1 MKKILLSISI
11 IALTFFGCKTPET
24 IKPIIPRTVVTD
36 VVEAQ
41 IIPEKEIELSGKIF
55 VDGIPR
61 LKKTVDVSG
70 TITEFFYNE
79 RKHLARRHQEGN
91 NPMIM
96 DYLYFYDGGE
106 LVRKYDF
113 VKNPNY
119 ILNNS
124 FAVLITDPIFCEYD
138 SQGRV
143 TSSKSISS
151 KNTYLYENDGLL
163 VKEFS
168 ISYKE
173 TNPVNRLN
181 SIKIYDE
188 NRNNL
193 EIKQGDYI
201 AKYTFD
207 NKINPLSFS
216 PRSKENNPISFES
229 VGGWSG
235 DVKETYQYKY
245 NQYNLPIE
253 RKDSKGNILTY
264 TYYE

>member
-1 MKKILLSISI
+1 
-11 IALTFFGCKTPET
+11 
-24 IKPIIPRTVVTD
+24 
-36 VVEAQ
+36 
-41 IIPEKEIELSGKIF
+41 
-55 VDGIPR
+55 
-61 LKKTVDVSG
+61 
-70 TITEFFYNE
+70 
-79 RKHLARRHQEGN
+79 
-91 NPMIM
+91 MIM

-207 NKINPLSFS
+207 NKLIHLVFLQETKKIIQFPLSL
-216 PRSKENNPISFES
+216 PA
-229 VGGWSG
+229 VGL
-235 DVKETYQYKY
+235 VM
-245 NQYNLPIE
+245 
-253 RKDSKGNILTY
+253 
-264 TYYE
+264 